1 MDTTNNAETAR
12 SQLPATPVFLFVWQT
27 NGFRKIA
34 VDDVSYLEASRNYC
48 SICLSG
54 GSHIL
59 LSVPMLQAGEAFPSW
74 KFIRISRSHIVNMDY
89 VDTLRG
95 NMLYIGEKGF
105 TIGTGF
111 RQAVFSRFRFLGSNS
126 KRINSG

>member
-27 NGFRKIA
+27 NRFRKIA

-48 SICLSG
+48 SICLSDG
-54 GSHIL
+54 
-59 LSVPMLQAGEAFPSW
+59 
-74 KFIRISRSHIVNMDY
+74 SHIVNMDY

-111 RQAVFSRFRFLGSNS
+111 RQAVFSNFRFLGNNS